1 MKIVS
6 VVHSKGG
13 VGKSMTARMVGSGLT
28 CLGFKVVILDA
39 DAQASTWKWYQRA
52 AEKGLYD
59 YVPHVDRAP
68 AAAFREHA
76 RRNFPQADVIIIDT
90 IGTKADEKAAALLVA
105 AIRDADLV
113 ITPLDPSSADD
124 VADLDD
130 IEATFAVSRKNK
142 PQMEF
147 RYLLSKQNPR
157 PPKKQAAKVSEFVIS
172 KASSGFKTLETPL
185 CERFQYKDAVD
196 EGTSTLGNPKRDP
209 ARQELEELTMEVAA
223 ILGLP
228 IDVEEGEEAV
238 SNGV

>member
-6 VVHSKGG
+6 MVHSKGG
-13 VGKSMTARMVGSGLT
+13 VGKSMAARMVGAGLT

-39 DAQASTWKWYQRA
+39 DKQASTWNWYQRA
-52 AEKGLYD
+52 AKKGLYD
-59 YVPHVDRAP
+59 YVPHVDKAP

-76 RRNFPQADVIIIDT
+76 RRNFSHVDVVIIDT
-90 IGTKADEKAAALLVA
+90 IGTKADEEAAELLVA

-113 ITPLDPSSADD
+113 ITPLDPSSPDDIADI
-124 VADLDD
+124 AD
-130 IEATFAVSRKNK
+130 IEATFVASKKKN

-157 PPKKQAAKVSEFVIS
+157 PPKKQAAKITEFVIS
-172 KASSGFKTLETPL
+172 KATSGFKTLETPL

-228 IDVEEGEEAV
+228 VDVEEGEEAV
-238 SNGV
+238 SHGV